1 MVTTA
6 IRTWAQTWVPMSPLL
21 EHQPGNLD
29 VKKTWPK
36 AAGFLIFVDPNEYPN
51 IGFPKMIQ
59 TNIRIYSF
67 QQFYTNEYPNIFLS
81 KKWFELKSE
90 YISENYIT
98 VFRYSMLSLSWWL
111 DQVTPMYAQAH
122 TVQCASRQYIWR
134 KNGQALKPKYTVHS
148 VHPGS
153 KSRLFEREKERPLF
167 QTVWKSKETGQTVCF

>member
-1 MVTTA
+1 MPLRGETTLF
-6 IRTWAQTWVPMSPLL
+6 WPPDLL
-21 EHQPGNLD
+21 RPD
-29 VKKTWPK
+29 VHWTRPK

-59 TNIRIYSF
+59 TNIRIYSY

-98 VFRYSMLSLSWWL
+98 EYSNIQCCRCPDGWIRLH
-111 DQVTPMYAQAH
+111 PCIH
-122 TVQCASRQYIWR
+122 RHHCASRQYIWR
-134 KNGQALKPKYTVHS
+134 ENGQALKPKYTVHS

-153 KSRLFEREKERPLF
+153 KSRLLERERERPLF
-167 QTVWKSKETGQTVCF
+167 RTVWKSKETGQTVCF